1 MTEIAERPHFLLCN
15 DDGFRA
21 PGIQELAQ
29 ALRPLGEI
37 TIVAP
42 EGPRSGYSSA
52 ISTTLPLRL
61 KPRVQEEGFTVY
73 SVEGT
78 PVDCVKLALYTIFSE
93 ELPTIVISGI
103 NHGSNDGVCVHYS
116 GTIGAAREACIQG
129 VPALAVSL
137 DDTAERP
144 NFSEVIAYTLSVVHH
159 ILEQGMPSGQFLSL
173 NVPKSKPLGLKVC
186 PQAVS
191 RFVDEFMPSKNAR
204 GHNVYWMQGYQH
216 LPKPQEQPTDVELL
230 RQGYATI
237 TPLMLDQTD
246 YATLAKLAKV
256 ESSLERK

>member
-1 MTEIAERPHFLLCN
+1 MGAKYHFLLSN

-29 ALRPLGEI
+29 ALRSMGEV

-42 EGPRSGYSSA
+42 DGPRSGYSSA

-61 KPRVQEEGFTVY
+61 KPRVSEEGFTVY

-78 PVDCVKLALYTIFSE
+78 PVDCVKLALYALFTDVP
-93 ELPTIVISGI
+93 PTLVISGI

-116 GTIGAAREACIQG
+116 GTVGAAREACIQG
-129 VPALAVSL
+129 VLALAVSL

-144 NFSEVIAYTLSVVHH
+144 DFSHAVTYTLSLVRYV
-159 ILEQGMPSGQFLSL
+159 LERGLPYGQLLSL
-173 NVPKSKPLGLKVC
+173 NVPKPRPLGLKVC

-191 RFVDEFMPSKNAR
+191 RFVDEFMPSQNAR
-204 GHNVYWMQGYQH
+204 GHQVYWMQGYQR
-216 LPKPQEQPTDVELL
+216 QPDEGAIVTDVEWL
-230 RQGYATI
+230 RLGYATL

-246 YATLAKLAKV
+246 YEGLSRLSDAEGCIPLG
-256 ESSLERK
+256 

>member
-1 MTEIAERPHFLLCN
+1 MKAKVHFLLSN

-21 PGIQELAQ
+21 PGLQELAE
-29 ALRPLGEI
+29 ALRPLGEV

-42 EGPRSGYSSA
+42 DGPRSGFSSA

-61 KPRVQEEGFTVY
+61 KPRVKEDGFSVY

-78 PVDCVKLALYTIFSE
+78 PVDCIKLALNTLFAE
-93 ELPTIVISGI
+93 QRPTLVISGI

-137 DDTAERP
+137 DNTAERP
-144 NFSEVIAYTLSVVHH
+144 ELSEAITYTLSVVRYLL
-159 ILEQGMPSGQFLSL
+159 IKELPQGQLLSL
-173 NVPKSKPLGLKVC
+173 NIPKEKPLGLKVC

-191 RFVDEFMPSKNAR
+191 RFVDEFMPSTNAR
-204 GHNVYWMQGYQH
+204 GHQVYWMQGYQAM
-216 LPKPQEQPTDVELL
+216 PQGGDQPTDVELL
-230 RQGYATI
+230 RYGYATL

-246 YATLAKLAKV
+246 YSGLTALAAD
-256 ESSLERK
+256 LEYKTE